1 MKIYVDNIVV
11 DNINVDN
18 IKFNNQKQKTYIYSN
33 EGIYYFKKNKL
44 NKIKIIDSNIEK
56 KPIGNFD
63 LLIDKSV
70 VKKYTNNY
78 QIPLP
83 NKIENIRFS
92 YYNINDDIQFTICK
106 DEKNKIVDFYFKS
119 KKQIDNYKD
128 IISFLLLLK

>member
-1 MKIYVDNIVV
+1 MKIYVDNISV
-11 DNINVDN
+11 DNIVIDN
-18 IKFNNQKQKTYIYSN
+18 IKFTNQKQKTYIYSD

-44 NKIKIIDSNIEK
+44 NKIKIIDLNIEK
-56 KPIGNFD
+56 KTIDNFD

-70 VKKYTNNY
+70 IKKYTNNY

-83 NKIENIRFS
+83 NKIENIKVS
-92 YYNINDDIQFTICK
+92 YYKINNDIKFIICK